1 MAIKLVKR
9 NKLAVTVKGTLPDEN
24 GKPEHFDFK
33 LHCERLSQD
42 EIDNVRQENGG
53 VKAFIRR
60 VVEGWDAV
68 LDEAGQSVPFSTN
81 GLEELID
88 YAGMPLLVLR
98 CYMEQVGAAAK
109 N

>member
-1 MAIKLVKR
+1 MAFKLVKR
-9 NKLAVTVKGTLPDEN
+9 NKLAVTVKGTLPSES
-24 GKPEHFDFK
+24 GKPEYFDFK

-42 EIDNVRQENGG
+42 EIDDVRQENGG

-60 VVEGWDAV
+60 VTEGWESV
-68 LDEAGQSVPFSTN
+68 LDEAGQPVPFSTD

-88 YAGMPLLVLR
+88 HAGMPLLVLR

>member
-1 MAIKLVKR
+1 MAFKLVKR
-9 NKLAVTVKGTLPDEN
+9 NKLAVTVKGTLPDQK

-42 EIDNVRQENGG
+42 EIDNIRQENGG
-53 VKAFIRR
+53 VKELIRR
-60 VVEGWDAV
+60 VAEGWDAV
-68 LDEAGQSVPFSTN
+68 LDEAGQPVPFSTD

-98 CYMEQVGAAAK
+98 SYMEQVGAAAK

>member
-1 MAIKLVKR
+1 MALKLIKR

-42 EIDNVRQENGG
+42 EIDDVRQENGG

-60 VVEGWDAV
+60 VAQGWETV
-68 LDEAGQSVPFSTN
+68 LDESGKAVQFSAD
-81 GLEELID
+81 GLDELID
-88 YAGMPLLVLR
+88 YAGMPMLILR

>member
-1 MAIKLVKR
+1 MAFKLVKR
-9 NKLAVTVKGTLPDEN
+9 NKIAVKVKGTLPDED

-42 EIDNVRQENGG
+42 EIDDVRQENGG

-60 VVEGWDAV
+60 VAQGWDCV
-68 LDEAGQSVPFSTN
+68 LDKAGQPVPFSTDD
-81 GLEELID
+81 LEGLID
-88 YAGMPLLVLR
+88 VAGMPLLVLR
-98 CYMEQVGAAAK
+98 CYMEQVGATAK